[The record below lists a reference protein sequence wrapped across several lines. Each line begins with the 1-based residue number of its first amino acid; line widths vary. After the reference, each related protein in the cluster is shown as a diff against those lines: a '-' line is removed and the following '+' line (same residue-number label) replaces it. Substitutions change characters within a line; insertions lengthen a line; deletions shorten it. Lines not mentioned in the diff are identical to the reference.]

1 MQVTLKRSLSP
12 ILITFYGLGTI
23 LGAGIYVLIGEVAAT
38 AGLYM
43 PLSFLIASLIAG
55 FSAFSFAELSSRYPK
70 SAGEA
75 LYTQEAFG
83 HRLLS
88 TTVGIMVIAIGVISA
103 ATISR
108 GFAGYLHVF
117 LDIPD
122 WLALSVLIIGL
133 GLVACWGISESAALI
148 FLMTTIELFG
158 LLYILWI
165 GGGVLAELPARLPEM
180 IPPWELT
187 SWAAVFSGAFL
198 AFYAYIGFEDMVN
211 VAEEVRNPQVNM
223 PLAIISC
230 LVISSILYMAVAL
243 VAVLSL
249 PLEKLAGSQAPLAL
263 LYEHKT
269 GSSPTL
275 ITLISLFA
283 VTNGALVQ
291 IIMGARVLYGLS
303 SRGWLPESLGRINS
317 RTRTPLRATF
327 LLTTLILVMALWL
340 PLVTLARLTS
350 LVTLVVFTCINMAL
364 IVIKGRK
371 PRPDNCII
379 VPIWVP
385 WIGFIISCMMILLEL
400 AGNFF
405 RGC

>member
-1 MQVTLKRSLSP
+1 MKVTLKRSLSP
-12 ILITFYGLGTI
+12 ILIIFYGLGTI
-23 LGAGIYVLIGEVAAT
+23 LGAGIYVLIGEVATT

-43 PLSFLIASLIAG
+43 PLAFLIASFIAG

-75 LYTQEAFG
+75 LYTQKAFG

-88 TTVGIMVIAIGVISA
+88 TAVGVMVIAIGVISA

-117 LDIPD
+117 FDIPD

-133 GLVACWGISESAALI
+133 GLVACWGISESATLI

-180 IPPWELT
+180 IPPWERA

-211 VAEEVRNPQVNM
+211 VAEEVRNPQTNM

-230 LVISSILYMAVAL
+230 LVITSILYMAVAL

-303 SRGWLPESLGRINS
+303 SRGWLPESLGTINS

-340 PLVTLARLTS
+340 PMVTLARLTS
-350 LVTLVVFTCINMAL
+350 LVTLVVFSCINMAL

-371 PRPDNCII
+371 PRQGNCMT

-385 WIGFIISCMMILLEL
+385 WIGFVISCIMILLEL
-400 AGNFF
+400 AGRFI
-405 RGC
+405 